1 MTSPR
6 TVQLRSWAAER
17 RVTRARARSKSDAR
31 STTSASS
38 TEPRGHPRPRV
49 ADQRDRRQVLD
60 ARGEPAAGEPLADR
74 PHPVAVLTARH
85 AERAAQVLLVDDHV
99 AERADV
105 VRPHPVAEGLGDRL
119 PLRHQRGDVVA
130 APGLH
135 LTARPR
141 LVVVV
146 RLVAC
151 DHVHPQPD
159 HVREQVAHGP
169 VRAGRHP
176 QVRPLR
182 RQVRH
187 QLDHPLLGPAP
198 LLDCVHGHSQ
208 PPRARPRRTR
218 APARAVTVAHRRAVT
233 QPVVLSQLPSGVC
246 RSYLLCDD
254 QGGV

>member
-6 TVQLRSWAAER
+6 TVQLRSCVR
-17 RVTRARARSKSDAR
+17 RPAGDQGAGEVEVGRPEHDLRVVGRA
-31 STTSASS
+31 
-38 TEPRGHPRPRV
+38 PRHPRPRL

-74 PHPVAVLTARH
+74 PHAVAVLTARH

-105 VRPHPVAEGLGDRL
+105 VRPHPVAQRPGDRL
-119 PLRHQRGDVVA
+119 PLRHQRRDVVA

-146 RLVAC
+146 RLVTG

-187 QLDHPLLGPAP
+187 QVDHPLLGPAP
-198 LLDCVHGHSQ
+198 LLDGVHGHTQ

-218 APARAVTVAHRRAVT
+218 RRPAP
-233 QPVVLSQLPSGVC
+233 
-246 RSYLLCDD
+246 
-254 QGGV
+254 